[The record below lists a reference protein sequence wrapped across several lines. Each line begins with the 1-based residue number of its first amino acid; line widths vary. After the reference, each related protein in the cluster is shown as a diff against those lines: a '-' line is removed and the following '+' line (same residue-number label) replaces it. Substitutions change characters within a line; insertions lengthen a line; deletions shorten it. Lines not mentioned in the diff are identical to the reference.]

1 MSMKSVVTKQYR
13 ENVNR
18 ARAQVKGLS
27 VPSEGWIRTV
37 RKALNMS
44 GAQLGRLMG
53 ITRAAVS
60 NTEKAELSGGVTIKT
75 MQQMAEAMGCRFVY
89 AVVPEKDIEEMVRK
103 RAMDKARAQVKEAS
117 IHMALEDQALS
128 KPKLD
133 EEIERLAKEMLE
145 NGGSDLW
152 NDE

>member
-13 ENVNR
+13 ENINR
-18 ARAQVKGLS
+18 ARAQVNGLS

-53 ITRAAVS
+53 ITRGAVS
-60 NTEKAELSGGVTIKT
+60 NNEKAELSGGVTIKT

-89 AVVPEKDIEEMVRK
+89 AVVPEKDIAEVVRK
-103 RAMDKARAQVKEAS
+103 RAMDKARTQVKEAS
-117 IHMALEDQALS
+117 ILMALEDQALS
-128 KPKLD
+128 KSKLD
-133 EEIERLAKEMLE
+133 KEIDRLAKEMLE
-145 NGGSDLW
+145 NGGSNLW
-152 NDE
+152 ND